1 VIGWKPKFND
11 ATVASVRY
19 RCLNPLKELQ
29 RCGFQIELFRSNNLD
44 RYSAVIFSKLYDD
57 RNYELALEL
66 KRNGKAVIFD
76 VCDNH
81 FYNPYGLEK
90 FKVVRQ
96 QLLRML
102 SVADLVTVSTEAL
115 ADVLTAEGKLVVR
128 PTVIGDAIEQ
138 EVLELKSVGWLRRLG
153 ARINLSRPPDNK
165 KANLLW
171 FGIHGGENAP
181 YGMLDIL
188 NQKGLLSDLEKTHPF
203 RLIVVSNSRDKFLKY
218 IEPLPFETCY
228 RDWSEATFGETLLAS
243 DICIIPITKNP
254 FTLCKSNNRLAS
266 ALFAGVPTVADEI
279 PSYRNLAN
287 YCVLNDWE
295 KGLRL
300 YLDNKL
306 VGQAHARSAREHIL
320 EHYMIE
326 QVSDAWAK
334 TLSAFVN

>member
-1 VIGWKPKFND
+1 MIGWKPKFND

-19 RCLNPLKELQ
+19 RCLNPLNELR
-29 RCGFQIELFRSNNLD
+29 RCGFQIELFTDRNLD
-44 RYSAVIFSKLYDD
+44 RYSAVIFSKLYDQ

-66 KRNGKAVIFD
+66 KRKGRAVIFD

-102 SVADLVTVSTEAL
+102 SVADLITVSTEAL
-115 ADVLTAEGKLVVR
+115 ADVLTEEGKLVVR

-153 ARINLSRPPDNK
+153 ARMNLRRPPDNK

-181 YGMLDIL
+181 YGILDIL
-188 NQKGLLSDLEKTHPF
+188 NQKGLLSDLSKSYPF
-203 RLIVVSNSRDKFLKY
+203 RLIVVSNSREKFLKY

-228 RDWSEATFGETLLAS
+228 REWSVATFGETLRAS

-254 FTLCKSNNRLAS
+254 FTVCKTNNRLAS
-266 ALFAGVPTVADEI
+266 ALYASIPTIADCI
-279 PSYRNLAN
+279 PSYRDLSSF
-287 YCVLNDWE
+287 CILDDWE
-295 KGLRL
+295 YGLRK
-300 YLDNKL
+300 YLSDK
-306 VGQAHARSAREHIL
+306 VAAQERAKPAKEFISARYTTRQIGSL
-320 EHYMIE
+320 
-326 QVSDAWAK
+326 WANHLGQFL
-334 TLSAFVN
+334 T